1 MVAVTTE
8 NTPATDGVHLLVPL
22 KPLTRAK
29 SRLLAGRGSAGHL
42 ELVTAMAMDTV
53 AAARRARGVAGVVV
67 VSSDPALTAAFT
79 ALGVEVLPDHPAD
92 GLNAALRH
100 GDEVLRA
107 RGTFRVGALQ
117 ADLPALRSGEL
128 GWALRAAGTDRS
140 YCPDLSGDGTT
151 LLLAEPDQPLDPRF
165 GPGSAEAHGES
176 GAKTLAGPWE
186 SLRRDVDTEADL
198 ASARTVGLGPRT
210 SARLGLGE

>member
-1 MVAVTTE
+1 MDLVTTE
-8 NTPATDGVHLLVPL
+8 NTPDTAGVHLLVPL
-22 KPLTRAK
+22 KPLARAK
-29 SRLLAGRGSAGHL
+29 SRLLADRGVAGHF
-42 ELVTAMAMDTV
+42 ELVTAMALDTV

-79 ALGVEVLPDHPAD
+79 GLGVEVLPDDPAD

-107 RGTFRVGALQ
+107 RGAFRVGALQ

-140 YCPDLSGDGTT
+140 FCPDLPGDGTT
-151 LLLAEPDQPLDPRF
+151 LLLAEPGLALDPRF
-165 GPGSAEAHGES
+165 GPGSAEAHSES
-176 GAKTLAGPWE
+176 GAKTLLGPWE
-186 SLRRDVDTEADL
+186 SLRRDVDVEADL
-198 ASARTVGLGPRT
+198 TSAKAFGLGPRT
-210 SARLGLGE
+210 TARLGGGE

>member
-1 MVAVTTE
+1 MDLVTTE
-8 NTPATDGVHLLVPL
+8 NTPVTTGVHLLVPL
-22 KPLTRAK
+22 KPLARAK
-29 SRLLAGRGSAGHL
+29 SRLLAGRGSAGHF
-42 ELVTAMAMDTV
+42 ELVTAMALDTV

-67 VSSDPALTAAFT
+67 VSSDPALTEAF
-79 ALGVEVLPDHPAD
+79 AGLGVEVLPDDPAD

-107 RGTFRVGALQ
+107 RGVFRVGALQ

-140 YCPDLSGDGTT
+140 FCPDHSGDGTT
-151 LLLAEPDQPLDPRF
+151 LLLAEPDRPLDPRF
-165 GPGSAEAHGES
+165 GPGSAAAHSES
-176 GAKTLAGPWE
+176 GAKTLLGPWE

-198 ASARTVGLGPRT
+198 TSAKATGLGPRT
-210 SARLGLGE
+210 TARLG

>member
-1 MVAVTTE
+1 MTAAD
-8 NTPATDGVHLLVPL
+8 TPDSTGVHLLVPL
-22 KPLTRAK
+22 KPLNRAK
-29 SRLLAGRGSAGHL
+29 SRLLAGRGPAGHA
-42 ELVTAMAMDTV
+42 ELVTAMALDTV

-67 VSSDPALTAAFT
+67 VSSDRALTESFT
-79 ALGVEVLPDHPAD
+79 ALGVEVLPDEPAD

-107 RGTFRVGALQ
+107 RGAFRVGALQ

-140 YCPDLSGDGTT
+140 FCPDLPGDGTT
-151 LLLAEPDQPLDPRF
+151 LLLAEPGLPLDPRF
-165 GPGSAEAHGES
+165 GPGSAEAHSES
-176 GAKTLAGPWE
+176 GAKTLLGPWE

-198 ASARTVGLGPRT
+198 TSAKTTGLGPRT
-210 SARLGLGE
+210 RARVASAE